1 LALNA
6 AKHLPRKPGEDS
18 FIQANQGTAIMNRQD
33 TTRETL
39 ASNEEF
45 AQRLAKVE
53 LRVAAHGEILN
64 FLKVVLDQLKEGD
77 YRLVLTD
84 EQRAALNRWL
94 GEIHRS
100 RLS

>member
-1 LALNA
+1 
-6 AKHLPRKPGEDS
+6 
-18 FIQANQGTAIMNRQD
+18 MNTQD

-45 AQRLAKVE
+45 AQRLAKLE